1 MTDSVLATEQD
12 HDHATTLLA
21 LERPDYRR
29 AYSDRTAWLMAC
41 VSQLAY
47 FRFNDLFEQLG
58 SGDALVGRLKKVID
72 AAATADS
79 TPIKLSALNK
89 IIDAV
94 AYDPAEEERRL
105 VRDLRA
111 LGGSLIETF
120 DEDGTQ
126 AILVR
131 VEEGLILGFRG
142 TEAMSVKD
150 IRTDARANT
159 RPCKTGG
166 KVHSGF
172 DDAYE
177 SVARRISSVLER
189 EDLKGR
195 PLFVTG
201 HSLGGALATVTAK
214 RLEHPAGIAACY
226 TFGSPRVGDE
236 EWVDG
241 IKTPLYRLVNAADC
255 VTMLPPGQNTT
266 TVIAWAAQFVPWV
279 GDRLRRKIL
288 TYLNGYMHGG
298 NMRFLSN
305 VSKGDYG
312 STRLVYAVSLVT
324 RLRGL
329 WEKQKLWKSF
339 LSDHSVAVYRRKLA
353 HVADRRNR

>member
-1 MTDSVLATEQD
+1 MTDSVLATKQD
-12 HDHATTLLA
+12 RDHAETLLA

-58 SGDALVGRLKKVID
+58 SGEALIGRLNSVID
-72 AAATADS
+72 AAEAADS
-79 TPIKLSALNK
+79 TPMNLSALRK
-89 IIDAV
+89 IMEAV
-94 AYDPAEEERRL
+94 AYDPTEEEARL
-105 VRDLRA
+105 VSELEG
-111 LGGSLIETF
+111 LGMSLIETF

-131 VEEGLILGFRG
+131 IEEGLILGFRG
-142 TEAMSVKD
+142 TEAMSIKD

-159 RPCKTGG
+159 RPCSTGG

-177 SVARRISSVLER
+177 SVAPGISGVLKR
-189 EDLKGR
+189 EDLAR
-195 PLFVTG
+195 LPLFVTG

-241 IKTPLYRLVNAADC
+241 IRAPLYRLVNAADC

-279 GDRLRRKIL
+279 GDRLRRALL
-288 TYLNGYMHGG
+288 THLNGYMHGG
-298 NMRFLSN
+298 NMRFLTN

-312 STRLVYAVSLVT
+312 STRLVYAVSLMT

-329 WEKQKLWKSF
+329 WEKQKPWKSF
-339 LSDHSVAVYRRKLA
+339 LSDHSIAVYRRKLA
-353 HVADRRNR
+353 HVAVRRS